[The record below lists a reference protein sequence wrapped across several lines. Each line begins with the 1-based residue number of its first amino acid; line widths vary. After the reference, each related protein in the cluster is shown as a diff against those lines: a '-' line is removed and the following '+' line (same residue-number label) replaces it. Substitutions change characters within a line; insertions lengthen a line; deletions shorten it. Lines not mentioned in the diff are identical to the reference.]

1 MLAHIFF
8 SRFSFS
14 IPLSLSVLFVRVR
27 CSVAFSHRW
36 SYNYFIQNL
45 LKLIHYSFSSET
57 EALIKEENRVPFIQ
71 SQRLA
76 WYGHV
81 NRMED
86 NKNVKAI
93 MKWNPIDRRLRGR
106 PKTRWKDDVEAD
118 LRAMKITNWKTR
130 IEDKVAWKKIV
141 EQAKTHPG
149 L

>member
-1 MLAHIFF
+1 LRTVAALYGSETWMMNTTHEEKLKILE
-8 SRFSFS
+8 RKILRS
-14 IPLSLSVLFVRVR
+14 IYGPVQDTSNEWRVR
-27 CSVAFSHRW
+27 TNRE
-36 SYNYFIQNL
+36 I
-45 LKLIHYSFSSET
+45 
-57 EALIKEENRVPFIQ
+57 EALIKEENIVQFIK

-76 WYGHV
+76 WYGDV

-93 MKWNPIDRRLRGR
+93 MKWNPVDRRSLGR

-118 LRAMKITNWKTR
+118 VRAMKITNWRTR
-130 IEDKVAWKKIV
+130 IEDKLAWKKKIV